1 MFGFG
6 RSANEKAVIN
16 LFALQLEAVGLPSRE
31 AVDSATKLVDD
42 VLTEIRPRGI
52 DPFKSTQ
59 GNDYVAREQFVAPRL
74 AAGLTTENI
83 QSHWNRPLL
92 VVLCEVKMREMVN
105 FIMIHMAEQQGKD
118 LVEAGDHYKKT
129 FPRYG
134 DPAQWN
140 PNEKF
145 NVGLRES
152 DADIYPEFA
161 GRVDAW
167 QRRTGDTEVTRLIKE
182 HGTLNAAIRQQVAS
196 GSL

>member
-16 LFALQLEAVGLPSRE
+16 LFALQFEAIGIPSGEAVG
-31 AVDSATKLVDD
+31 SATKLVDD

-59 GNDYVAREQFVAPRL
+59 GNEYVNREQFVAPRL
-74 AAGLTTENI
+74 AAGLTVENI
-83 QSHWNRPLL
+83 RAHWNRPLL
-92 VVLCEVKMREMVN
+92 VVLCEAKMREMVN
-105 FIMIHMAEQQGKD
+105 FIMIHIAHQQGKD
-118 LVEAGDHYKKT
+118 LVEAGDHYKRT

-134 DPAQWN
+134 NPAQWD
-140 PNEKF
+140 PSEKF

-167 QRRTGDTEVTRLIKE
+167 QRRTGDTEVSRLIKE
-182 HGTLNAAIRQQVAS
+182 HL
-196 GSL
+196 